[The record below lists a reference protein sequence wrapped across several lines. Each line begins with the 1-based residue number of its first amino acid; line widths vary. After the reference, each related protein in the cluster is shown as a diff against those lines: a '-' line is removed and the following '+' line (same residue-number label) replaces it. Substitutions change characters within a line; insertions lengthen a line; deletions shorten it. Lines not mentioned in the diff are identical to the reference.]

1 MFDGMTFED
10 IMKRMLDRIPDS
22 FDKRPSSVIY
32 DALAPAAAELAQAY
46 MTLEYIYSKLDV
58 ENLQGEELERFVNF
72 RTGIERKKA
81 TKAIRKGV
89 FSKADGSFLNVP
101 IGSRFTGENL
111 YYKVTEKII
120 DGEFKLECEEL
131 GEIGNIYT
139 GTLIPVDYIDGL
151 ATAKLTDILVFGY
164 DAESDE
170 SLLERYFERIR
181 TPATSGNKYHYLNWA
196 KEVVGVGDAK
206 VIPLWNGKGTVKVVI
221 VDSNKNP
228 GTKELIDKV
237 FDHIEEERPIG
248 ARVTVVSAIAK
259 DISIKAK
266 VNLAE
271 GYRIQLVQ
279 DEFKK
284 SLEKYRKDIAFKDSY
299 ISYAAIGSILFNV
312 EGILDHSEL
321 KLNEEM
327 KNISLGDEEIPVFNL
342 VELEVI

>member
-1 MFDGMTFED
+1 MFNGMTFED

-22 FDKRPSSVIY
+22 FDKRPGSIIY

-58 ENLQGEELERFVNF
+58 ENLQDEELERFVNF

-89 FSKADGSFLNVP
+89 FSKADGSFLNIP
-101 IGSRFTGENL
+101 IGSRFTGESL
-111 YYKVTEKII
+111 YYKVIEKIT

-131 GEIGNIYT
+131 GELGNAYIGN
-139 GTLIPVDYIDGL
+139 LIPVDYIDGL

-228 GTKELIDKV
+228 AGEELVTKV

-248 ARVTVVSAIAK
+248 ARITVVSAVAK
-259 DISIKAK
+259 GVTIKAK
-266 VNLAE
+266 VSLAE

-284 SLEKYRKDIAFKDSY
+284 ALEKYRKDIAFKDSY

-312 EGILDHSEL
+312 EGILDHSDL
-321 KLNEEM
+321 RLNGEM
-327 KNISLGDEEIPVFNL
+327 KNISLGEEEIPVFNL